1 MSKTDTA
8 IGNNPEKHASVVAT
22 QFAALERAHGKV
34 VEKLSDYIHQCNI
47 SEASIE
53 KFLGEWSE
61 KCGDRVTAG
70 SKKVYKSQMKKVLTL
85 AISHKDDVL
94 KHGKQAGNLNQWYQ
108 LCLDKEP
115 PKRNQNHKVKG
126 KKPEPQVVEL
136 PPVEEE
142 TVTNPLDNFESAV
155 ESMIKAGM
163 TAKEIH
169 DKVDA
174 IITLATAQA
183 A

>member
-53 KFLGEWSE
+53 KFLGEWSD

-85 AISHKDDVL
+85 AIKNKEEVL

-108 LCLDKEP
+108 LCLGNQP
-115 PKRNQNHKVKG
+115 PQRNQNPTVKG
-126 KKPEPQVVEL
+126 KKPEPQVAEL
-136 PPVEEE
+136 PPVEE

-155 ESMIKAGM
+155 ASMIAAGM

-174 IITLATAQA
+174 IITLSTAQA

>member
-53 KFLGEWSE
+53 KFLGEWAE

-115 PKRNQNHKVKG
+115 PKRNKSHKVN
-126 KKPEPQVVEL
+126 KPKVEEL
-136 PPVEEE
+136 PKLQDEAKAPSE
-142 TVTNPLDNFESAV
+142 VTNPIENFKTSAKSMLD
-155 ESMIKAGM
+155 AGM
-163 TAKEIH
+163 TVEELH
-169 DKVDA
+169 A
-174 IITLATAQA
+174 ILDELTAIKKA